1 MPWDHNNWRHP
12 STLIDTE
19 GKKSLYSI
27 VNSGQGIR
35 YEQEVMLRKKLYDM
49 CSPEMREL
57 CGKDAHLC
65 TQYTTGY
72 LAAKAVK
79 NGADEEYVLALVTIT
94 S

>member
-1 MPWDHNNWRHP
+1 MAWDHSNWRRPGHFP
-12 STLIDTE
+12 DVD
-19 GKKSLYSI
+19 GSLYRRINNIS
-27 VNSGQGIR
+27 VPK

-57 CGKDAHLC
+57 CGDDAHLC
-65 TQYTTGY
+65 THYTTGY